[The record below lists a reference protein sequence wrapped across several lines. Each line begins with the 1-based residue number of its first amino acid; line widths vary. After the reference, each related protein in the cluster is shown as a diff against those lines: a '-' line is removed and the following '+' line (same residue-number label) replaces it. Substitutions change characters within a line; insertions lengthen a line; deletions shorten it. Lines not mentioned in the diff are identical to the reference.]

1 VILVLPGVTAL
12 MERTAPMEK
21 MELMG
26 ATVKM
31 VPLAQPEQLVHKV
44 PQAQPVHKVPQ
55 AQPVQLDHKDPQ
67 AQPVHKVPLAQP
79 VQLDHKDL
87 QVLQA
92 Q

>member
-1 VILVLPGVTAL
+1 
-12 MERTAPMEK
+12 
-21 MELMG
+21 
-26 ATVKM
+26 
-31 VPLAQPEQLVHKV
+31 
-44 PQAQPVHKVPQ
+44 
-55 AQPVQLDHKDPQ
+55 VQLDHKDPQ

>member
-31 VPLAQPEQLVHKV
+31 VPLALPEQLVHKV
-44 PQAQPVHKVPQ
+44 PQAQPVHKVP
-55 AQPVQLDHKDPQ
+55 L